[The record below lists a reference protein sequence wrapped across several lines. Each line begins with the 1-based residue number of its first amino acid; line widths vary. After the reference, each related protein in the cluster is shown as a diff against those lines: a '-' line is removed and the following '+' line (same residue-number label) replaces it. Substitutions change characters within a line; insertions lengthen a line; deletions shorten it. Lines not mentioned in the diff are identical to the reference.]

1 MSFFPCLPYNNNN
14 NPTTTTL
21 CSVSSSSSVL
31 NNDDDDVRIVA
42 IVGEG
47 AISPLKSASW
57 TNVLLHT
64 ADRLKWVNES
74 YEMLV
79 FTDDVLE
86 SNAALQ
92 KELTSANILLIV
104 SLTKQESVEWI
115 QSYSRNIRNIVCFDS
130 SPVLQNKLGGSC
142 RIQLAHNSLM
152 WKTLYIW

>member
-1 MSFFPCLPYNNNN
+1 MSFFTCLPYNNNN

-64 ADRLKWVNES
+64 PYDKLCDRCGDNTILIDVNKPGQGS
-74 YEMLV
+74 H
-79 FTDDVLE
+79 FPATC
-86 SNAALQ
+86 
-92 KELTSANILLIV
+92 
-104 SLTKQESVEWI
+104 VEFGL
-115 QSYSRNIRNIVCFDS
+115 S
-130 SPVLQNKLGGSC
+130 
-142 RIQLAHNSLM
+142 
-152 WKTLYIW
+152 